1 MIHHLENDGL
11 LTQVITNYSTLK
23 EPFWLSQQ
31 GNVFLIVRRISLIG
45 SVFNIVLVEMDMCSA
60 AFKGASFRRF
70 GPRPQSRPLSH
81 PSRLRENGQ
90 LESVTQGRISKLW

>member
-31 GNVFLIVRRISLIG
+31 GIPSNVFLIVRRISLIG

-60 AFKGASFRRF
+60 AFKVPSFRA
-70 GPRPQSRPLSH
+70 PATVKAAESSESAQ
-81 PSRLRENGQ
+81 REWP
-90 LESVTQGRISKLW
+90 T